1 MADEVT
7 VTLSVDLKNPS
18 TGAAGALRDSFATG
32 AIKFT
37 QATAGAFSR
46 VVATSTTDTALTL
59 SGITSPGWVMF
70 QNLDATNSIKIGP
83 ESSGAIVA
91 MIQLPPKGVAVLPAF
106 ASVTFRHQSTAGT
119 PKLLV
124 KVLEA

>member
-1 MADEVT
+1 
-7 VTLSVDLKNPS
+7 
-18 TGAAGALRDSFATG
+18 
-32 AIKFT
+32 
-37 QATAGAFSR
+37 
-46 VVATSTTDTALTL
+46 
-59 SGITSPGWVMF
+59 
-70 QNLDATNSIKIGP
+70 
-83 ESSGAIVA
+83 